1 VVTAE
6 ETYDAFAPFY
16 DDFTADHDYEGW
28 TADLEELVRRH
39 GLRGRRLLDL
49 ACGTGKS
56 FEPFLHRGFEVTACD
71 VSSGMLREA
80 RRRAGGR
87 ARLVHADVRALPPLG
102 QFDLVLCL
110 DDALNYVLDPRG
122 LGEAFAS
129 VARVLAPGGVFAFDL
144 NTLGAY
150 RTTFARDRVVE
161 RADRVFL
168 WRGEADAELAAG
180 GTASATIETFSR
192 VHADRWS
199 RQVSRHVERHHP
211 AELVRSQVAA
221 AGLRLAAE
229 HGMTP
234 DGRINDRVDELGHSK
249 RLYVVVNP
257 RSNDGKEVQDAEDRE
272 ARASDRP
279 GSGDHQGEL
288 SGSRRAP
295 SRRARAPSAPP
306 ARPRLKPT
314 IDVLDASDGRVY
326 LFRGGE
332 HDYAIERD
340 GRPVAEL
347 VRSLDGRRALE
358 ALMPELREM
367 AAQLWELGLVEDA
380 DDDLELGGEAERY
393 ERQLRY
399 FGDLAPP
406 RASRVAYQRRLTAAR
421 VVVLGVGGLGGW
433 AAYALAATGVG
444 TLVLV
449 DGDAVEPSNLN
460 RQILY
465 GESDV
470 GGPKAPTAARRLTG
484 FNSGIGLEPIQRMLA
499 SEREVREVVRG
510 ADFVVDAADQP
521 VHEIERWVN
530 AACFGAG
537 VPYIT
542 MSQFPPLV
550 RVGPVY
556 VPGRTGCYACQEAGW
571 RARFPLF
578 DELASHRSARPSP
591 AASFAPASGL
601 VGSLVALEVLHH
613 LTGLCEPAT
622 LATSLTIDLRTLEVE
637 REPVERR
644 SGCEVCG

>member
-1 VVTAE
+1 VVTTE

-16 DDFTADHDYEGW
+16 DDFTADHDYDGW
-28 TADLEELVRRH
+28 TADIEELARRH
-39 GLRGRRLLDL
+39 GLSGRRLLDI

-56 FEPFLHRGFEVTACD
+56 FEPFLGRGFEVTACD
-71 VSSGMLREA
+71 VSSGMLRQA

-102 QFDLVLCL
+102 EFDLVLCL

-129 VARVLAPGGVFAFDL
+129 VARLLASGGVFVCDL
-144 NTLGAY
+144 NTLRTY
-150 RTTFARDRVVE
+150 RTTFARDRFVE
-161 RADRVFL
+161 RDDRVFL
-168 WRGEADAELAAG
+168 WRGEADAELPAG
-180 GTASATIETFSR
+180 GTASAVIDTFSR
-192 VHADRWS
+192 VDGDRWA

-211 AELVRSQVAA
+211 AALVRSHLAG

-234 DGRINDRVDELGHSK
+234 DGRIHDHVDELGHSK

-257 RSNDGKEVQDAEDRE
+257 RSNDGKEVQRAEDRE

-279 GSGDHQGEL
+279 GSGDHEGEL

-306 ARPRLKPT
+306 ARPRLKQT

-332 HDYAIERD
+332 HDFAIEPD
-340 GRPVAEL
+340 GRPIAEL
-347 VRSLDGRRALE
+347 VRSLDGERPLE
-358 ALMPELREM
+358 GLTPELREM

-380 DDDLELGGEAERY
+380 EDDLELGAEAERY

-399 FGDLAPP
+399 FGDLAPA
-406 RASRVAYQRRLTAAR
+406 RASRVAYQRRLAGAR
-421 VVVLGVGGLGGW
+421 VVVVGVGGLGGW

-449 DGDAVEPSNLN
+449 DGDEVEPSNLN

-470 GGPKAPTAARRLTG
+470 GRPKAPAAARRLTG
-484 FNSGIGLEPIQRMLA
+484 FNSGIRIEAVQRMLA
-499 SEREVREVVRG
+499 SELDVREVVAG

-530 AACFGAG
+530 AACFRAG
-537 VPYIT
+537 VPYIS

-571 RARFPLF
+571 REGFPLF
-578 DELASHRSARPSP
+578 DELAEHRSARPSP

-601 VGSLVALEVLHH
+601 VGSLVALDVVHH

-622 LATSLTIDLRTLEVE
+622 LGASLTIDLRTLGVE

-644 SGCEVCG
+644 AGCGVCA